1 MLGQLN
7 SNQPSVKLQS
17 GLANWLKIIQPLYL
31 SFVPQTI
38 QHRRNIDQTKLSDP
52 LLIALMC
59 WQVDLK
65 MTVQTRFY
73 QFLTTTV
80 FTKSSL
86 PAWSRFNR
94 LCRQAWI
101 NIQFIRIGLIKTAM
115 EKLRFT
121 IIDSLPMPLCAPV
134 RNLRAKAL
142 KSLANIGYNATK
154 KVHYYGFKGSFEVGN
169 NGLVLAYTITK
180 ASIHDIKMVKTLLH
194 EYSSPQVLADVGY
207 LSKTLKADLLK
218 QQINFWTPVRHNMP
232 QPKQDQRLLNRLRRR
247 IETTFSQLVNLFDIE
262 RFRVWSLTGFQSRLE
277 QCLLVHNL
285 RILGIN

>member
-86 PAWSRFNR
+86 PERSRFNR

-121 IIDSLPMPLCAPV
+121 FIDSLPMPLCAPV

-154 KVHYYGFKGSFEVGN
+154 KMHYYGFKGSFEVGN